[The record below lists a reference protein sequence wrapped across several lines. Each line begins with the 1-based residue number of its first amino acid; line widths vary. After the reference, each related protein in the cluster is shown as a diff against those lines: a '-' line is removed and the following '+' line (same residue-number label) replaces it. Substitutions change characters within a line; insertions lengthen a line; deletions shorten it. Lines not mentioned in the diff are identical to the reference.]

1 MNRKI
6 PVPFLGGWRALLPS
20 SYPTH
25 LWGYGP
31 FVAHRRRTGCRP
43 LEALRSSNGSRP
55 GDRDQAARQHHLK
68 LAFAQIVAQ
77 CVAFGS
83 HGIQHL

>member
-25 LWGYGP
+25 LW
-31 FVAHRRRTGCRP
+31 
-43 LEALRSSNGSRP
+43 
-55 GDRDQAARQHHLK
+55 
-68 LAFAQIVAQ
+68 AFCCASQTDWLSAT
-77 CVAFGS
+77 
-83 HGIQHL
+83 